1 MNNLKVDD
9 CLGHITSQRYK
20 KYNYTLLKKTCFFGF
35 YPVFAKKIS
44 RLLGGRREWDRVCRE
59 RLLQKNVDDSCYILY
74 VDVFVFFHIGVV
86 KVEWCGVVAQHVVDD
101 SSYIRNINLAIV
113 VGIAQEGAALH
124 LAVDFHPWCFGLV
137 MVVAG
142 ETRSIA
148 VIVVEADVVA
158 GVLAL
163 EQDGG

>member
-1 MNNLKVDD
+1 M
-9 CLGHITSQRYK
+9 
-20 KYNYTLLKKTCFFGF
+20 FFWISPRF
-35 YPVFAKKIS
+35 CKKIS

-59 RLLQKNVDDSCYILY
+59 RLLQKNVDDFRYILN
-74 VDVFVFFHIGVV
+74 VDVFVFIHIGVFG
-86 KVEWCGVVAQHVVDD
+86 VEWCGVVAQHVVDD
-101 SSYIRNINLAIV
+101 SGDIRNINLTIV

-124 LAVDFHPWCFGLV
+124 LAVDFHSWCLGHV
-137 MVVAG
+137 VVVAG

-163 EQDGG
+163 EQDGGQQPCCLGSSIVILALALSPASSLVPVFM